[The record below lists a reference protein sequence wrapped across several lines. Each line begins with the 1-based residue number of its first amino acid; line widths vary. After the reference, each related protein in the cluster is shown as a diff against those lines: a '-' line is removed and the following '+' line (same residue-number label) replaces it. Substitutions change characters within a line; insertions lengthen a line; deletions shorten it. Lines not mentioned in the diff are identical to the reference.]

1 MITTGKIKDV
11 KLRKV
16 SPKKIA
22 KAGLNLGVGYMVIP
36 FIKIKSKGRKK

>member
-1 MITTGKIKDV
+1 MITTGKIKD
-11 KLRKV
+11 V